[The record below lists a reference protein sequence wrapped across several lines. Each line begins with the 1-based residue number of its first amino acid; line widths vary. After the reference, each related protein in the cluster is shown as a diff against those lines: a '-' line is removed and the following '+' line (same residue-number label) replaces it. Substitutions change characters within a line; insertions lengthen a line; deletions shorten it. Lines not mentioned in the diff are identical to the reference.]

1 MILDDENQGLLQKSG
16 KNSTSNT
23 TLNTLNTTNTD
34 QKQNIEKK
42 LSISNY
48 GSMTD
53 QTALSYFELYI
64 SFFEIIRFKGYIE
77 ER

>member
-1 MILDDENQGLLQKSG
+1 MTLDEENQGLLQKSG
-16 KNSTSNT
+16 KKSTSNN
-23 TLNTLNTTNTD
+23 TLNTLIPSND

-64 SFFEIIRFKGYIE
+64 SFFEIIRFKGFIE